1 MLGVSRLIIRR
12 GDAVI
17 ASMPVSAAR
26 PGLRGRKTWKI
37 LDVVARPRLS
47 STGDAAA
54 PMTVPYRL
62 SAGPNNPV
70 GIVWI
75 NLAKSGDPKP
85 LPYGLHGTSIPGMM
99 TKQES
104 IGGFRMTNWDIARA
118 VRLLPAGTELKWE

>member
-1 MLGVSRLIIRR
+1 
-12 GDAVI
+12 
-17 ASMPVSAAR
+17 
-26 PGLRGRKTWKI
+26 
-37 LDVVARPRLS
+37 
-47 STGDAAA
+47 
-54 PMTVPYRL
+54 MTVPYRL

-70 GIVWI
+70 GIAWI

-85 LPYGLHGTSIPGMM
+85 LPYGLHGTSIPGTM